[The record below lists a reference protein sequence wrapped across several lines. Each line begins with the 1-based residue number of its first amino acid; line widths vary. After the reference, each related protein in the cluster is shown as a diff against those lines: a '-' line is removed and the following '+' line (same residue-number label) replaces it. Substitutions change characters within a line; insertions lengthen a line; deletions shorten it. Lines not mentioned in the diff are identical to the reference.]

1 MQTAGPVDGDIAF
14 SSVEPS
20 SPFHAPT
27 RADTAEFE
35 KTIKDRAIVPD
46 VILGLLLCIRFHVV
60 GVDFLKKVHI
70 FIGMELGHLKPC
82 RRFCA
87 LHDVS
92 SFSFHRDI
100 QQHSN

>member
-1 MQTAGPVDGDIAF
+1 
-14 SSVEPS
+14 
-20 SPFHAPT
+20 
-27 RADTAEFE
+27 
-35 KTIKDRAIVPD
+35 
-46 VILGLLLCIRFHVV
+46 LLLCIRFHVV